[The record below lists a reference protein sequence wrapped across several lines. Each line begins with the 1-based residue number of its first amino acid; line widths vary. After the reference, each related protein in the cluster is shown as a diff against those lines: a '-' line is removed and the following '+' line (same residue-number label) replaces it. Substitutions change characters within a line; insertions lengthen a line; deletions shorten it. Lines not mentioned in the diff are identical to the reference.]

1 MEMWRWRWMS
11 MRLMRMMTMMMMDS
25 MLHLLDGRYLRC
37 QLKERMKVS
46 DVEEVRMIDLKDEEE
61 GTTKRD

>member
-1 MEMWRWRWMS
+1 